1 MEIWDLFDKNR
12 NLIGKTAE
20 RCSKLEKD
28 TYHLVVDLF
37 FLNSKRFF

>member
-1 MEIWDLFDKNR
+1 MEIWDLYDKNR

-20 RCSKLEKD
+20 RGSKLEKD

-37 FLNSKRFF
+37 FLNLLL